1 MIDGIIKR
9 VRINKFLS
17 LFMFFFISLSL
28 FTILSLLFYY
38 SIKSKNIFVKN
49 ISHEKQ
55 NKIEQTS
62 SFVNKIHIKF
72 FFEKNNNLSIKSEK
86 IDFIQNNI
94 RFFNSI
100 IKQTIGDNTYKGKIK
115 FIDFDKKNKYFN
127 VNDEFFIQNSKNEII
142 KFKELHGN
150 FNDFTS
156 SNQPF
161 FYRNKFLQ
169 IYGENFNFSNKNKTL
184 SIKGKTIIKVKH
196 KKNKKTKY
204 NIQITLNNM
213 NVYFNKKYAVCDD
226 ILIKINND
234 IVIKSKNVKF
244 SFDKNNIVYFLFKDN
259 ILITTKTTTMI
270 AEKSLFDF
278 KNNLLV
284 LFKNVAIKSKKNSS
298 KSEYYIYDINND
310 FAITF
315 NVYTYLEQ
323 RERNN
328 IYYILNEL
336 ANNLDKN
343 DKKYIK
349 NTIKQNKQF
358 IKQSKTDANN
368 YIDRSKRTQITF
380 FQ

>member
-169 IYGENFNFSNKNKTL
+169 IYVENFNFYNKNKTL
-184 SIKGKTIIKVKH
+184 
-196 KKNKKTKY
+196 
-204 NIQITLNNM
+204 
-213 NVYFNKKYAVCDD
+213 
-226 ILIKINND
+226 
-234 IVIKSKNVKF
+234 
-244 SFDKNNIVYFLFKDN
+244 
-259 ILITTKTTTMI
+259 
-270 AEKSLFDF
+270 
-278 KNNLLV
+278 
-284 LFKNVAIKSKKNSS
+284 
-298 KSEYYIYDINND
+298 
-310 FAITF
+310 
-315 NVYTYLEQ
+315 
-323 RERNN
+323 
-328 IYYILNEL
+328 
-336 ANNLDKN
+336 
-343 DKKYIK
+343 
-349 NTIKQNKQF
+349 
-358 IKQSKTDANN
+358 
-368 YIDRSKRTQITF
+368 
-380 FQ
+380 

>member
-142 KFKELHGN
+142 KFKELHGD

-184 SIKGKTIIKVKH
+184 SIKGKTIINVKH

-204 NIQITLNNM
+204 NIQITPNNM
-213 NVYFNKKYAVCDD
+213 SVYFNEKYAVCDD

-349 NTIKQNKQF
+349 TTIKQNKQF